1 MKNKRTNN
9 AVTEVL
15 GTVMLLGM
23 AVALF
28 SALQIIVFAYPF
40 EPSAPSVNLVGTMD
54 GDNVTIEHHGGESL
68 SLDTEIL
75 LTICG
80 NESIITAGNYLD
92 GNTPNGDVQRWNVG
106 EKVSYPSSV
115 SLAGCH
121 VEVTVVDVE
130 TNSIVMRG
138 TIQWG
143 SS

>member
-15 GTVMLLGM
+15 GTAMLLGM
-23 AVALF
+23 AVVLF

-68 SLDTEIL
+68 SLDTELL

-92 GNTPNGDVQRWNVG
+92 SNTSNGDQLWNIG
-106 EKVSYPSSV
+106 EKVSYTPSV
-115 SLAGCH
+115 AVTGCR

-143 SS
+143 SI

>member
-15 GTVMLLGM
+15 GTAMLLGM
-23 AVALF
+23 AVVLF

-68 SLDTEIL
+68 SLDTELL

-80 NESIITAGNYLD
+80 TNEPIITAGNYLD
-92 GNTPNGDVQRWNVG
+92 SNTSNGDQLWNIG
-106 EKVSYPSSV
+106 EKVSYTPSV
-115 SLAGCH
+115 AVTGCH

-130 TNSIVMRG
+130 TNSVVMRG
-138 TIQWG
+138 TIQRG

>member
-15 GTVMLLGM
+15 GTAMLLGM
-23 AVALF
+23 AVVLF

-68 SLDTEIL
+68 SLDTELL

-80 NESIITAGNYLD
+80 TNEPIITAGNYLD
-92 GNTPNGDVQRWNVG
+92 SNTSNGDQLWNIG
-106 EKVSYPSSV
+106 EKVSYGPSV
-115 SLAGCH
+115 VVTGCH

>member
-40 EPSAPSVNLVGTMD
+40 DPSAPSVNLVGTMD

-68 SLDTEIL
+68 SLDTELL

-80 NESIITAGNYLD
+80 INKPVITAGNYLD
-92 GNTPNGDVQRWNVG
+92 SNTSNGDQFWNIG
-106 EKVSYPSSV
+106 EKVSYPIV
-115 SLAGCH
+115 TGCH
-121 VEVTVVDVE
+121 VEVIVVDVG

>member
-1 MKNKRTNN
+1 MKNKLTNN

-23 AVALF
+23 AVVLF
-28 SALQIIVFAYPF
+28 STLQIIVFAYPF
-40 EPSAPSVNLVGTMD
+40 EPSAPSVNLVGVLD

-68 SLDTEIL
+68 SFDTEIL

-80 NESIITAGNYLD
+80 ANEPTITAGNYLD
-92 GNTPNGDVQRWNVG
+92 DNTSNGDQLWNIG
-106 EKVSYPSSV
+106 EKISYMPSIAV
-115 SLAGCH
+115 AGCH

-138 TIQWG
+138 TVKEG
-143 SS
+143 SN